1 MGTYDVAL
9 VCMNGHMINDSFLK
23 YPEHNIPYCDK
34 CGAAT
39 ICSCPHCNAKIR
51 GEYDVP
57 GVAVIGGLTETP
69 AYCYSCGKP
78 YPWTEERLK
87 AIRETI
93 ELSEIS
99 EQEKNEFNSN
109 LPDIISETPRTKLA
123 ALKIK
128 TIGAKIGKDIWAVA
142 KDILVDI
149 ASETAKKT
157 MGL

>member
-9 VCMNGHMINDSFLK
+9 VCMNGHMINDNFLK
-23 YPEHNIPYCDK
+23 YPEHNTAYCDK

-39 ICSCPHCNAKIR
+39 ICSCLHCNTKIR
-51 GEYDVP
+51 GKYDVP
-57 GVAVIGGLTETP
+57 GVTVFGDTTETP
-69 AYCYSCGKP
+69 AYCHSCGKP

-87 AIRETI
+87 AIKETI